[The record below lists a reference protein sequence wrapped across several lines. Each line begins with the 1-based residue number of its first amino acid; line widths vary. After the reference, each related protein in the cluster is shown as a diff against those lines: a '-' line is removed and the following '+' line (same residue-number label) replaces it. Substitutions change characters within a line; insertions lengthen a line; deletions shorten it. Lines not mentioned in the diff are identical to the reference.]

1 MQSISKYYTVSRI
14 KLKDILVSEAM
25 VPPITA
31 YKKDEIGKCASIMQ
45 KNRIDQMPVITPGG
59 KLMGML
65 KDKDI
70 LVALVDYSQRVPV

>member
-1 MQSISKYYTVSRI
+1 
-14 KLKDILVSEAM
+14 M

-31 YKKDEIGKCASIMQ
+31 YKKDDVGKCAAAMH
-45 KNRIDQMPVITPGG
+45 KNRIDQMPVVTSSG

-70 LVALVDYSQRVPV
+70 VMALVEYSQRVAV